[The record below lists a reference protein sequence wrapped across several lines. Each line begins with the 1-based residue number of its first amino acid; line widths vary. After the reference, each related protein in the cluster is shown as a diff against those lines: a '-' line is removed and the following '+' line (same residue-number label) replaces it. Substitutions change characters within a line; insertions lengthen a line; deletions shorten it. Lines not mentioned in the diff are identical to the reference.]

1 MRREGVQLVDEDRGN
16 DRRLPGTGR
25 RLAEDGEE
33 IIEVAEM
40 ISREDDNRQGTFH
53 RREDSVMIDDTHE
66 VEVLPEDT
74 VLHLPHEDV
83 PSHLKLPS

>member
-1 MRREGVQLVDEDRGN
+1 MRREGVQPVDEDREN
-16 DRRLPGTGR
+16 DHHLPGIDR

-33 IIEVAEM
+33 IIEEEEM

-53 RREDSVMIDDTHE
+53 RREDSAMIDDIRE

-74 VLHLPHEDV
+74 VLRLPHEDI
-83 PSHLKLPS
+83 PSHPKLPS